1 MRHAITLLDTRKY
14 QFLMNRLKYIHS
26 YNIGNTAL
34 RDYVIRT
41 YTII

>member
-14 QFLMNRLKYIHS
+14 QFLMNRFKYIHT
-26 YNIGNTAL
+26 YNIGNPAL

-41 YTII
+41 GVIL